1 MEKELLITQI
11 LDCNQ
16 MKELIDIFNKQVR
29 PKKKEGGM
37 IFEPERH
44 TQRPN

>member
-11 LDCNQ
+11 LSHDQ

-29 PKKKEGGM
+29 PKKKE
-37 IFEPERH
+37 EK
-44 TQRPN
+44 N